1 MSTNKSF
8 SSETSERYARALFE
22 VASDSSELDNIENSL
37 VEFLNIYDS
46 SSEFINFIKNPTQ
59 SNINQLKAV
68 DIISKKLNFSKNLK
82 NFLSLLVKKRRIFF
96 VKKIIQN
103 FFKLCSKKRGEVKA
117 SLTSSKNLSQ
127 AELNDISS
135 QFSNSMGSKIK
146 FDYSVDE
153 TLIGG
158 VKIQLGSLMVDT
170 SIKNKLK
177 NYEKLM
183 LEN

>member
-1 MSTNKSF
+1 MSTSKSF
-8 SSETSERYARALFE
+8 STETTERYARALFE
-22 VASDSSELDNIENSL
+22 VASESEELNNIENNL

-59 SNINQLKAV
+59 SNKNQLTAI
-68 DIISKKLNFSKNLK
+68 DIISKNLNFSKILK
-82 NFLSLLVKKRRIFF
+82 NFLSLLVEKKRIFF
-96 VKKIIQN
+96 VKKITLN
-103 FFKLCSKKRGEVKA
+103 FLKLCSKKRGEVKA
-117 SLTSSKNLSQ
+117 SLTTSKNLSQ
-127 AELNDISS
+127 AELNEISL

-146 FDYSVDE
+146 FDYHVDE
-153 TLIGG
+153 SLIGG

-177 NYEKLM
+177 KYEQLM

>member
-37 VEFLNIYDS
+37 AEFLNIYDS

-96 VKKIIQN
+96 VKKITQN

-177 NYEKLM
+177 KYEKLM

>member
-96 VKKIIQN
+96 VKKITQN

-177 NYEKLM
+177 KYEKLM